1 MIRIRNGMEGGNMSG
16 RNSQVARIYR
26 IMQLIEGSRFGLTVS
41 DITNMMLERGYD
53 IQKRT
58 VYRDLEALQ
67 AAGFP
72 LESKGDTDK
81 MASRWTIER
90 DAKVGEYLTLG
101 ARELLALY
109 LARSVL
115 APLEQ
120 TPFYEDLQ
128 SIFKKIED
136 KLGSNARAHLDELNQ
151 EFKFEPGPKWGLG
164 LTPDM
169 IDTVRAACTERQ
181 VLQMTYASANSG
193 RQDTRRVGAHFL
205 YFAKGS
211 LYLIAEDL
219 KDKKPKTFALS
230 RIKAAELLDEP
241 YTGEVT
247 DPDAYFSSS
256 FGVYRGE
263 EISAVT
269 IRFSATLAP
278 YASERRWHKSQRIVT
293 RPSGEVDLTLEVGLT
308 PDLVQWVLGFG
319 SGATVVEPARLRD
332 MVRDEA
338 QQVTQMYQHHQNKAG

>member
-1 MIRIRNGMEGGNMSG
+1 MSG

-41 DITNMMLERGYD
+41 EITDMMTGRGYD
-53 IQKRT
+53 VQKRT

-72 LESKGDTDK
+72 LETKDNADEN
-81 MASRWTIER
+81 ASRWTLER
-90 DAKVGEYLTLG
+90 DARVGDYLTLG

-115 APLEQ
+115 APLEH

-136 KLGSNARAHLDELNQ
+136 KLGSAAKVHLDELHQ
-151 EFKFEPGPKWGLG
+151 DFKFEPGPKWGLG
-164 LTPDM
+164 LTPDV

-193 RQDTRRVGAHFL
+193 RQDSRRIGPHFL

-219 KDKKPKTFALS
+219 NDRVIKTFALARVKS
-230 RIKAAELLDEP
+230 AELLDEA
-241 YTGEVT
+241 YEGEVKEPET
-247 DPDAYFSSS
+247 YFSAS
-256 FGVYRGE
+256 FGVYRGGD
-263 EISAVT
+263 IASVT
-269 IRFSATLAP
+269 IRFTPAIAP
-278 YASERRWHKSQRIVT
+278 FASERRWHKSQRVVT
-293 RPSGEVDLTLEVGLT
+293 KPTGEVDLSLEVALT

-319 SGATVVEPARLRD
+319 AGAKVLQPTKLVA

-338 QQVTQMYQHHQNKAG
+338 ERIATTYQSDRKKAG